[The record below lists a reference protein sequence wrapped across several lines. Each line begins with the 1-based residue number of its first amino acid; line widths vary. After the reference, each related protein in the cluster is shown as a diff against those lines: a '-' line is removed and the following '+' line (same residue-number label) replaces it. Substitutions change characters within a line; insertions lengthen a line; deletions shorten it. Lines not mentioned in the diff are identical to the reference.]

1 MLLAVIFL
9 SLVKMCLEADGLFR
23 VRHAE
28 DSVLLQFEQRFARNH
43 WEVQQCCMAAWQ
55 TIVADVDYQADRIV
69 KIPLQHRLSY
79 PASML
84 FESWSCLVPDPIPG
98 ALTGLF
104 MEMASGINCL
114 HILNIHLYIH
124 LVYV

>member
-1 MLLAVIFL
+1 MVYFEYAMQRIL
-9 SLVKMCLEADGLFR
+9 SYCSFSKD
-23 VRHAE
+23 
-28 DSVLLQFEQRFARNH
+28 LQGIIGKYNN
-43 WEVQQCCMAAWQ
+43 VVMAAWQ
-55 TIVADVDYQADRIV
+55 TIVADVDYQAARIV

-114 HILNIHLYIH
+114 HILNHLYIH